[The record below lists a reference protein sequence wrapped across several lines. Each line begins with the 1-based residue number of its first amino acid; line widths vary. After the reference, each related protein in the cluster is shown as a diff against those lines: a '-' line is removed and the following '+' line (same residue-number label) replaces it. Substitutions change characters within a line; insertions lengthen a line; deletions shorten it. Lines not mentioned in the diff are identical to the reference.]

1 MISLHAISTYS
12 IAVNLESAMETSS
25 YDKKLQKIRDNKLK
39 LEEEEKVLLS
49 KMNRVHVDSV
59 VDLIKKYS
67 LSLDDIKAALEGG
80 RQPSRMG
87 RKPSLKEPKQKLI
100 KEKKSV
106 APKYKNPQNAAE
118 FWTGRGRAPLWAEA
132 LRTQGL
138 LETARIVQE

>member
-1 MISLHAISTYS
+1 MISLHAIFMYLT
-12 IAVNLESAMETSS
+12 AVNLESAMVTSS

-49 KMNRVHVDSV
+49 KMNRVHIDSV
-59 VDLIKKYS
+59 VELIKKYS
-67 LSLDDIKAALEGG
+67 LSLEDIKAALEGA
-80 RQPSRMG
+80 RQPTRMG
-87 RKPSLKEPKQKLI
+87 RKPFLKEPKPKLI
-100 KEKKSV
+100 KENKSV

-132 LRTQGL
+132 LRTQDL